1 MQIASFDGWRSQF
14 QSQLSMTRITSIYL
28 SKIDFHWKIQVY
40 VNKFLMLTIFQTFYS
55 LKLCWIINNF
65 LLFSIFSDHET
76 GDDLPSISIIENLAE
91 KLTTKQGLINVQAI
105 TSAKV
110 PIIKFTNKMPKIE
123 SDISLYNIL
132 AQENTRMLRTYS
144 R

>member
-1 MQIASFDGWRSQF
+1 MQE
-14 QSQLSMTRITSIYL
+14 
-28 SKIDFHWKIQVY
+28 
-40 VNKFLMLTIFQTFYS
+40 
-55 LKLCWIINNF
+55 KLENF
-65 LLFSIFSDHET
+65 LTFRNILYIFCFVFSDHET
-76 GDDLPSISIIENLAE
+76 GDDLPAISIIENLAE
-91 KLTTKQGLINVQAI
+91 KLTAKQGLINVQAI

-123 SDISLYNIL
+123 CDISLYNIL